1 MNNVTKAN
9 LPVPAPRSSRPEIL
23 AEEIIERLTYR
34 IGKDAKVAKPH
45 DWLTATILVVRDR
58 IIDKWME

>member
-1 MNNVTKAN
+1 MNTVSK
-9 LPVPAPRSSRPEIL
+9 PIIPSPAPRSSKPEIL

-45 DWLTATILVVRDR
+45 A
-58 IIDKWME
+58 